1 MHLNPKLR
9 LVALALPAAT
19 ALAAGAFAAGAG
31 REPAPVVP
39 VAPPSFI
46 VDSPRP
52 QVVEESRPVAPGRR
66 HERRVEHTKPL
77 ADPFEEGR
85 F

>member
-1 MHLNPKLR
+1 MGIHPKLR
-9 LVALALPAAT
+9 LLALALPAAT
-19 ALAAGAFAAGAG
+19 ALAAGAVAAGG
-31 REPAPVVP
+31 GSGPAPAVP
-39 VAPPSFI
+39 VVAPSFI

-52 QVVEESRPVAPGRR
+52 QVVEESVPLAPRR
-66 HERRVEHTKPL
+66 RYEPRVEHTKPL